1 MAEKDKKGMFGWL
14 DFLPFV
20 GNDDEE
26 ITPEQ
31 LFINHFSDFGTLL
44 KDEEGQPTFKYEDAI
59 KLFKSSTDKRYLQFL
74 YSN

>member
-1 MAEKDKKGMFGWL
+1 MGMFDWL
-14 DFLPFV
+14 PWV
-20 GNDDEE
+20 GDDDDEE

-44 KDEEGQPTFKYEDAI
+44 KDEKGKPTLTYEEAI
-59 KLFKSSTDKRYLQFL
+59 KLFKNSTDKRTIQFL